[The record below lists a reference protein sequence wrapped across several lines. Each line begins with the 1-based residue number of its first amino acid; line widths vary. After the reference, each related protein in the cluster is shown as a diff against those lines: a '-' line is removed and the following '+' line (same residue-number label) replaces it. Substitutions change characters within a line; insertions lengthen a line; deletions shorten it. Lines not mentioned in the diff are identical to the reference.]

1 MNEELKK
8 FADSLQHAQQGIQI
22 GLMTQAKTREDLE
35 LLSEVN
41 NGLGDI
47 VAKLRGYLRDH
58 PSGITP
64 R

>member
-47 VAKLRGYLRDH
+47 VKKLRDYLASH
-58 PSGITP
+58 PSEVTP

>member
-22 GLMTQAKTREDLE
+22 GLMTQAKSYVERDLLNKIE
-35 LLSEVN
+35 IS
-41 NGLGDI
+41 LGDI
-47 VAKLRGYLRDH
+47 VKMIRRHLAAH
-58 PSGITP
+58 PTDVTP

>member
-47 VAKLRGYLRDH
+47 VKKLRGYLRDH
-58 PSGITP
+58 PTDMTP

>member
-47 VAKLRGYLRDH
+47 VKKLRGYLRDH
-58 PSGITP
+58 PSEVTP

>member
-22 GLMTQAKTREDLE
+22 GLMTQAKTRDDLE

-41 NGLGDI
+41 NSLGEI
-47 VAKLRGYLRDH
+47 VKKIRGYLSNH
-58 PSGITP
+58 PTD
-64 R
+64 

>member
-1 MNEELKK
+1 MNEELRK

-47 VAKLRGYLRDH
+47 VKKLRGYLRDH
-58 PSGITP
+58 PTEMTP

>member
-41 NGLGDI
+41 NGLGSI
-47 VAKLRGYLRDH
+47 VLKIRGYLRDH
-58 PSGITP
+58 PSDQTP

>member
-8 FADSLQHAQQGIQI
+8 FADSLQRAQQGIQI
-22 GLMTQAKTREDLE
+22 GLVTQAKTREDLK

-41 NGLGDI
+41 NGLVDI
-47 VAKLRGYLRDH
+47 VAKIRGYLAAN
-58 PSGITP
+58 PTEVTP